1 MVEDSPMTGF
11 LRNIFGLE
19 KTESPRVQPA
29 PPPKPAPIQSD
40 AYKNRKK
47 GRKEHHDSV
56 KDLERIIACIKKRGE
71 ATPSELAKELGMAR
85 SSLTYNLNRLTTKPK
100 FFNPYLL
107 PHLLGKRRIERL
119 GAGKTVRYRLVDLPP
134 AGSP

>member
-1 MVEDSPMTGF
+1 MKGF

-19 KTESPRVQPA
+19 KNESPRAQSA
-29 PPPKPAPIQSD
+29 PSPPIPLTE

-47 GRKEHHDSV
+47 GRKEHHDSLG
-56 KDLERIIACIKKRGE
+56 DLERIIACIEKRGE
-71 ATPSELAKELGMAR
+71 VTPGELAQELGMAR

-107 PHLLGKRRIERL
+107 PHLLGQRRIERL
-119 GAGKTVRYRLVDLPP
+119 GAGKTVRYRLVDIPP
-134 AGSP
+134 AGSH